1 MRIPVLAQI
10 LATPLIILWLIGYST
25 WYIGSLFYDKDH
37 PRKKDSWYGF
47 TEFKLQHQTAALLGT
62 IATVLCFIVPTLLIP
77 IAWLFAISNVFWAI
91 GAHHKKNMP
100 HTDDPDYSSDKQ
112 RIFDYL
118 TFAVTTLS
126 FITALTA
133 TALFFFPLSA
143 PVLIPIATIV
153 QVTVTAIIFGIL
165 IKYLTGD
172 YKPDMVQQDDLKKPS
187 VESSIGTRHETG
199 NKPRPSC
206 LPCYSNPLASPKQPL
221 FTPSETI
228 PSP

>member
-1 MRIPVLAQI
+1 MRIPVLGQI
-10 LATPLIILWLIGYST
+10 LAIPLIISWLIGYST
-25 WYIGSLFYDKDH
+25 WYVGSLFYDKDH

-47 TEFKLQHQTAALLGT
+47 AEFKSQHQTAALLGT
-62 IATVLCFIVPTLLIP
+62 IATVLCFVVPTLFIP

-91 GAHHKKNMP
+91 GAYHKKNMP

-112 RIFDYL
+112 RVFGYL

-126 FITALTA
+126 FFTALAA

-143 PVLIPIATIV
+143 PVLLPITTIV
-153 QVTVTAIIFGIL
+153 QVTITAIIFGIL
-165 IKYLTGD
+165 IKYLAGN
-172 YKPDMVQQDDLKKPS
+172 YKPDMAQQDVIKNPS
-187 VESSIGTRHETG
+187 VESSIGIRHETS

-206 LPCYSNPLASPKQPL
+206 LPCFNSPLALSKKSL
-221 FTPSETI
+221 DSTSEMI